1 MLNGLD
7 LAGIKKLHAEYAEHA
22 YKSDA
27 DPDWADMA
35 HEHRGELLLEVERL
49 RAEVADAREVQMIAV
64 RQRDRA
70 NDSFVWFGGLDDK
83 ERVEK
88 DENHRLRA
96 ALDSVVKHWREFG
109 PEHGFDETLE
119 RAALAGGAEAK
130 PDANMEAR
138 IDAGLAELRRKI
150 DAGDIEWPRA
160 TEPASEPLAMDRDA
174 QIRCFRDLEFGPLD
188 VALAQAM
195 EAARQAAMHR
205 GLADTAGKL
214 QWLNG
219 IAACEKVELSNRWKE
234 VRPSDQP
241 DDGPSCSCG
250 NPNAPGMYHRKGRA
264 CFARPSDQTEA
275 RR

>member
-119 RAALAGGAEAK
+119 RAALARGAGATVHAQHDETGRLWSGPRAAIPKGYSEVGGAV
-130 PDANMEAR
+130 
-138 IDAGLAELRRKI
+138 
-150 DAGDIEWPRA
+150 
-160 TEPASEPLAMDRDA
+160 PASASRITPPPPVSAEEMARP
-174 QIRCFRDLEFGPLD
+174 FGP
-188 VALAQAM
+188 
-195 EAARQAAMHR
+195 
-205 GLADTAGKL
+205 ADGSADWSKR
-214 QWLNG
+214 NG
-219 IAACEKVELSNRWKE
+219 
-234 VRPSDQP
+234 
-241 DDGPSCSCG
+241 
-250 NPNAPGMYHRKGRA
+250 
-264 CFARPSDQTEA
+264 
-275 RR
+275 

>member
-119 RAALAGGAEAK
+119 RAALARGAEPKDCPTCNVGNPGVYVENGRMVCPHRPAV
-130 PDANMEAR
+130 
-138 IDAGLAELRRKI
+138 
-150 DAGDIEWPRA
+150 
-160 TEPASEPLAMDRDA
+160 PASGG
-174 QIRCFRDLEFGPLD
+174 Q
-188 VALAQAM
+188 
-195 EAARQAAMHR
+195 
-205 GLADTAGKL
+205 
-214 QWLNG
+214 
-219 IAACEKVELSNRWKE
+219 SN
-234 VRPSDQP
+234 
-241 DDGPSCSCG
+241 
-250 NPNAPGMYHRKGRA
+250 A
-264 CFARPSDQTEA
+264 
-275 RR
+275 